1 MKTTQFRQSETGFS
15 IIEIMIAMLIGIFL
29 LGGLMQMFISSK
41 QTYKLQDTVSRL
53 QENGRFAMDFLIRDI
68 RGTGSWGCF
77 SNSVNI
83 TSLLNPGGIF
93 DGFATGIQGENN
105 HVSTG
110 TADKVLAG
118 TDVISLRSTS
128 ALVDANGNDVVVKDI
143 PSTTSAD
150 LKVSKDS
157 TIADGDILFLSDCSD
172 GNLFQAI
179 NVNTAGGFDN
189 LVHNTGGTA
198 KPGNASKEFTKI
210 YGNDARI
217 YTVKFV
223 RYEIRT
229 GESGQPSLFK
239 TENDG
244 TPQEFIEGVEDMQIE
259 YGILKTGN
267 PFDSVEKYQ
276 TADQVTKSNNWPKIG
291 SVKITLLVRS
301 LEDNLANAPI
311 AYTYN
316 GATVTPTDKRIRRIF
331 SSVIAVRNRLI

>member
-1 MKTTQFRQSETGFS
+1 MKTTRFRRSETGFS

-29 LGGLMQMFISSK
+29 LGGLMQMFVSSK
-41 QTYKLQDTVSRL
+41 QTYKLQDAMSRL
-53 QENGRFAMDFLIRDI
+53 QENGRFAMDFLTRDI

-77 SNSVNI
+77 SNTVSV
-83 TSLLNPGGIF
+83 TSLLNPGGVF

-118 TDVISLRSTS
+118 TDVISLRST
-128 ALVDANGNDVVVKDI
+128 ATLVDANGNDVVVKDI

-157 TIADGDILFLSDCSD
+157 TIADGDILFISDCSD
-172 GNLFQAI
+172 GNVFQAT
-179 NVNTAGGFDN
+179 NVNTAGNFDN
-189 LVHNTGGTA
+189 LVHNTGGTV

-210 YGNDARI
+210 YGNDARL
-217 YTVKFV
+217 YTAKFI
-223 RYEIRT
+223 RYEIRI
-229 GESGQPSLFK
+229 GEGGQPALFK
-239 TENDG
+239 TENEG
-244 TPQEFIEGVEDMQIE
+244 NAQEFIEGVEDMQIE
-259 YGILKTGN
+259 YGEDIDADGTPN
-267 PFDSVEKYQ
+267 RYQ
-276 TADQVTKSNNWPKIG
+276 TADKVGNWGQVV

-301 LEDNLANAPI
+301 VEDNLANAPV

-316 GATVTPTDKRIRRIF
+316 GTTVTPTDKRIRRIF

>member
-1 MKTTQFRQSETGFS
+1 MKTTQFKRSETGFS

-53 QENGRFAMDFLIRDI
+53 QENGRFAMDFLVRDI

-110 TADKVLAG
+110 SGDLVLAG

-128 ALVDANGNDVVVKDI
+128 ALVDANGDDVIVKDI

-150 LKVSKDS
+150 LKVSKNS
-157 TIADGDILFLSDCSD
+157 TIKDGDILFLSDCSD

-179 NVNTAGGFDN
+179 NVNTAGNFDN

-217 YTVKFV
+217 YIAKFI

-229 GESGQPSLFK
+229 GESGQPALFK
-239 TENDG
+239 TENEG
-244 TPQEFIEGVEDMQIE
+244 TAQEFIEGVENMQIE
-259 YGILKTGN
+259 YGEDIDGDGTPN
-267 PFDSVEKYQ
+267 RYQ
-276 TADQVTKSNNWPKIG
+276 TADKVENWSQVV
-291 SVKITLLVRS
+291 SVKLSLLVRS

-316 GATVTPTDKRIRRIF
+316 GATVTPTDRRIRRIF

>member
-1 MKTTQFRQSETGFS
+1 MKTTQFRRSETGFS
-15 IIEIMIAMLIGIFL
+15 IIEIMIAMLFGIFL
-29 LGGLMQMFISSK
+29 LGGLMQMFVSSK

-53 QENGRFAMDFLIRDI
+53 QENGRFAMDFLVRDI

-93 DGFATGIQGENN
+93 DGYETGIQGENN

-110 TADKVLAG
+110 GDDKVLAG

-128 ALVDANGNDVVVKDI
+128 TLVDANGDDVIVKKI
-143 PSTTSAD
+143 PSSTAAV
-150 LKVSKDS
+150 LQVSENS
-157 TIADGDILFLSDCSD
+157 TIKDGDILFVSDCSD
-172 GNLFQAI
+172 GNLFQAT

-189 LVHNTGGTA
+189 LVHNTGGTE
-198 KPGNASKEFTKI
+198 KPGNVSKEFTKI
-210 YGNDARI
+210 YNNDARI
-217 YTVKFV
+217 YTAKFI

-229 GESGQPSLFK
+229 GEGGQPALFK
-239 TENDG
+239 TENEG
-244 TPQEFIEGVEDMQIE
+244 TAQEFIEGVENMQIE
-259 YGILKTGN
+259 YGVLKKGN
-267 PFDSVEKYQ
+267 PFDYVEKYQ
-276 TADQVTKSNNWPKIG
+276 TADQVTVTDWSKIG

-316 GATVTPTDKRIRRIF
+316 GATVTPTDRRIRRVF
-331 SSVIAVRNRLI
+331 SSVIAIRNRLI

>member
-29 LGGLMQMFISSK
+29 LGGLMQMFVSSK

-68 RGTGSWGCF
+68 RGTGAWGCF

-83 TSLLNPGGIF
+83 TNLLNDKDEPFKSAYI
-93 DGFATGIQGENN
+93 GIQGENN

-110 TADKVLAG
+110 TTDKVLAG

-128 ALVDANGNDVVVKDI
+128 ALVDANGADIMINKIDNSASLHVSANDTVKE
-143 PSTTSAD
+143 
-150 LKVSKDS
+150 K
-157 TIADGDILFLSDCSD
+157 DILFVSDCAD
-172 GNLFQAI
+172 GNLFQATK
-179 NVNTAGGFDN
+179 VNPSGEEITHSPGKGAG
-189 LVHNTGGTA
+189 LPT
-198 KPGNASKEFTKI
+198 PGNATKDFTKE
-210 YGNDARI
+210 YGNDARL
-217 YTVKFV
+217 YKASFV

-244 TPQEFIEGVEDMQIE
+244 TAQEFIEGVENMQIE
-259 YGILKTGN
+259 YGEDIDADGTPN
-267 PFDSVEKYQ
+267 RYQ
-276 TADQVTKSNNWPKIG
+276 TADKIG
-291 SVKITLLVRS
+291 NWQQVVSVKISLLVRS

-316 GATVTPTDKRIRRIF
+316 SATVTPTDKRIRRIF